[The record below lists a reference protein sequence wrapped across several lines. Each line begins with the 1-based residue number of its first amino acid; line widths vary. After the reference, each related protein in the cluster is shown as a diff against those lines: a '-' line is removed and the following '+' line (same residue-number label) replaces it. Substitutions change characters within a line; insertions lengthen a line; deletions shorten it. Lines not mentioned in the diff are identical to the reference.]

1 MRQRDTGRY
10 KAFSR
15 RAFLLGGGKLALMST
30 LVGRMYYLQVVE
42 ADQYAML
49 ADENRINIRLL
60 APPRGR
66 ILDRFGNEV
75 ASNRQNYQVVLIPE
89 QTNGVGQ
96 TLDKLATLVPVDED
110 DYTRVLRDVKRK
122 RSFVPIPVVEHLSWD
137 EFARVNA
144 NIPDLPGVQLEVG
157 ETRDYPFGENL
168 AHIVGYVGA
177 VSEKD
182 LTDDPLL
189 ELPGFRIGKSGVE
202 RIYDLDLR
210 GKAGNSRV
218 EVNAYGRVIRELTRK
233 DGQPGNDLVLTID
246 VSLQEYVTK
255 RLADESA
262 AVTVMDIHTGDV
274 LAMASTPAFDPNAF
288 NVGLSHAY
296 WKELNTNKKKPL
308 ISKTIAGQYPP
319 GSTFKMIVALAA
331 MEAGVAGPDYKV
343 HCNGR
348 HKVGNHTF
356 HCWKRGGHG
365 WVDMVQSIQKSCDV
379 YFYDIARKT
388 GINRIAAMAE
398 RFGLGAPTGIDLPN
412 ERAGLVPTKEWK
424 QALRG
429 SPWQQGDTVN
439 IGIGQ
444 GYLLLT
450 PLQMAVMAARI
461 ANGGFAVTP
470 RLTRRIDEEVKP
482 AESMN
487 LSTAAMKVVKRGMD
501 NVVNHRRGTAYAARI
516 KEEDMAMAGKTG
528 SVQVRRISK
537 AERRTRVRKNEEKPW
552 EERDH
557 AMFVAYAPL
566 DAPRYA
572 ISVVVE
578 HGGGGS
584 KAAAPIA
591 RDVLIETQKR
601 DPARQ
606 EPISTSQFQGLRKRE
621 G

>member
-1 MRQRDTGRY
+1 MRQRDTNRH
-10 KAFSR
+10 KAFTR
-15 RAFLLGGGKLALMST
+15 RALLLGGGKLALMST

-60 APPRGR
+60 PPPRGR
-66 ILDRFGNEV
+66 IFDRFGNEV

-89 QTNGVGQ
+89 QTNGVEH
-96 TLDKLATLVPVDED
+96 TLDKLAQLVPVSET
-110 DYTRVLRDVKRK
+110 DYARVLRDVKRK
-122 RSFVPIPVVEHLSWD
+122 RSFVPIPVVEHLTWD

-157 ETRDYPFGENL
+157 ETRDYPYGESL

-177 VSEKD
+177 VSEKE

-233 DGQPGNDLVLTID
+233 DGQPGDDIALTID
-246 VSLQEYVTK
+246 VGLQEFVTERVK
-255 RLADESA
+255 DESA
-262 AVTVMDIHTGDV
+262 AVTVLDIHTGDV

-296 WKELNTNKKKPL
+296 WNELNTNKMKPL

-319 GSTFKMIVALAA
+319 GSTFKMVVALAA
-331 MEAGVAGPDYKV
+331 MEAGVAGPDYTV
-343 HCNGR
+343 TCNGR
-348 HKVGNHTF
+348 VRVGNHTF

-365 WVDMVQSIQKSCDV
+365 KVDMVEAIQKSCDIF
-379 YFYDIARKT
+379 FYEIARKT

-412 ERAGLVPTKEWK
+412 ERPGLVPTKEWK

-439 IGIGQ
+439 VGIGQ
-444 GYLLLT
+444 GYILLT

-461 ANGGFAVTP
+461 ANGGFAVKP
-470 RLTRRIDEEVKP
+470 RLTRPADGTAPP
-482 AESMN
+482 AESMK
-487 LSTAAMKVVKRGMD
+487 LSSAALKVVRRGMT
-501 NVVNHRRGTAYAARI
+501 NVVNHRRGTAYRARI
-516 KEEDMAMAGKTG
+516 EDEAMAMAGKTG

-537 AERRTRVRKNEEKPW
+537 AERRTRVLKNEEKPW

-584 KAAAPIA
+584 KAAAPVA
-591 RDVLIETQKR
+591 RDILIETQKR
-601 DPARQ
+601 DPARKSPVQ
-606 EPISTSQFQGLRKRE
+606 TSFRKNEENGE